1 MAVKKPSTKGLGI
14 YLALLLAFLLMAT
27 TLFSQSSTQQLIK
40 YSKVLE
46 YFENGQVSEFD
57 LNLGSGNM
65 TMLVEINGK
74 KTEVNYRVPNV
85 SRFLDDIDDDI
96 EAYNEA
102 HPDSKMVYDLEPAAE
117 IPWFVSMLPTLI
129 LVGSMGIFLYVMMRQ
144 TRGSGGMSGFS
155 KAKPRTPQDGRIVT
169 FADVAGADEEKEELV
184 EIVEFLKNP
193 AKYNALGARIPKGVL
208 LMGPPGTG
216 KTLLARAVAGEAG
229 VPFYSISG
237 SDFVEMFVGVGAS
250 RVRDLFAEA
259 KKTAPSIVFIDEIDA
274 VGRHRGAGLGGGHD
288 EREQTLNQLLVEMDG
303 FAANSGVIIIA
314 ATNRKDILDPA
325 LLRPGR
331 FDRQIL
337 VGYPDVKGREEI
349 LKVHVRNKPMGP
361 DVNLKTV
368 AKATVGF
375 TGADLENVV
384 NEAALLAARANKRA
398 ITMKE
403 IEDAT
408 IKVIAG
414 PEKRSKVVTEKE
426 KRLTA
431 YHEAGHAVCTY
442 YCPTQD
448 PVHEISIIPRGMAGG
463 YTMSLPEDDRG
474 YLAKTA
480 MQENIVTLLGGRMAE
495 LIVLDDIS
503 TGASNDL
510 ERATQIARS
519 MVTRYGFSEKLG
531 PVVYGQDQ
539 GEVFLGM
546 DINRS
551 RNYSEEVAA
560 EIDQEIRRIIEEA
573 YSRAREILEAHR
585 DQLEVVAQYLM
596 EHEKIGEFG
605 FKALME
611 GREVNPE
618 EDQHGIF
625 SKVISDAQKEAA
637 AQLEAA
643 QTESQPETP
652 ASEPE
657 APAAAPEAGTPEE
670 PSAPDQKEE

>member
-1 MAVKKPSTKGLGI
+1 MNYRKFIPTILYLVVLFLILSWASGLMSGSSSSMPYSQVIELFQQEQVKSFVVNDNTITLELREPVNGRTQIKTNLAQPELFRSDMEELFQEQYEKGILESYDFIPAKSFSVYDIILPLLIVGAVLLILWTVLMGRMNGSNPMANFGKARTVLG
-14 YLALLLAFLLMAT
+14 
-27 TLFSQSSTQQLIK
+27 
-40 YSKVLE
+40 VP
-46 YFENGQVSEFD
+46 D
-57 LNLGSGNM
+57 
-65 TMLVEINGK
+65 GK
-74 KTEVNYRVPNV
+74 K
-85 SRFLDDIDDDI
+85 
-96 EAYNEA
+96 
-102 HPDSKMVYDLEPAAE
+102 
-117 IPWFVSMLPTLI
+117 
-129 LVGSMGIFLYVMMRQ
+129 
-144 TRGSGGMSGFS
+144 
-155 KAKPRTPQDGRIVT
+155 VT
-169 FADVAGADEEKEELV
+169 FDDVAGADEEKEELE
-184 EIVEFLKNP
+184 EIVDFLRNP
-193 AKYNALGARIPKGVL
+193 QKFTQIGARIPHGIL
-208 LMGPPGTG
+208 LVGPPGTG

-229 VPFYSISG
+229 VQFLSISG
-237 SDFVEMFVGVGAS
+237 SDFVEMYVGVGAS
-250 RVRDLFAEA
+250 RVRDLFEQA
-259 KKTAPSIVFIDEIDA
+259 KKVAPAIIFIDEIDA

-303 FAANSGVIIIA
+303 FGANSGVIIIA

-510 ERATQIARS
+510 ERVTQIARS

-637 AQLEAA
+637 AQPEAA